1 MLIFF
6 VMVRPSRCPGC
17 KILKSEHAFGKPSKN
32 YQDMPDQD
40 DTFATSGLGL
50 TTATATPD
58 SIQETLASLVGAV
71 QAISQ
76 DLESLKAEN
85 KDLRAKIAGSAEA
98 QFSPSSALPPTPGVP
113 S

>member
-1 MLIFF
+1 
-6 VMVRPSRCPGC
+6 
-17 KILKSEHAFGKPSKN
+17 
-32 YQDMPDQD
+32 MPDQD
-40 DTFATSGLGL
+40 DTLSASGSGL

-85 KDLRAKIAGSAEA
+85 KDLRAKIAGPAEA
-98 QFSPSSALPPTPGVP
+98 QFSPSSAPPPNPGIPSRVTLPKLRDMKDLVSQVDSWVSQLGLL
-113 S
+113 